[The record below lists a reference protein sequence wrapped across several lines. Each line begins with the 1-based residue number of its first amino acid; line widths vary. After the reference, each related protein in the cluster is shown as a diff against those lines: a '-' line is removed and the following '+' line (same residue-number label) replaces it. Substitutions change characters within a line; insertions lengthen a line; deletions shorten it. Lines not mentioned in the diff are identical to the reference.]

1 VPELSSTQ
9 WAVVGLCAAMQGV
22 AKTGVPGVG
31 ILAVPLMAMVF
42 GAEEAKGSVG
52 LLLGILILADVFAI
66 TYHRKNAQWRHVL
79 RLLPATAAGIAT
91 GSVLLGQISGAQL
104 KPLIGVIVLAMLVLN
119 YWRQRKGGAEVEV
132 PRDWWFAGL
141 MGFAAGVA
149 TMMANAAGPV
159 MIIYLLAMQLPK
171 VQFVGT
177 SAWFF
182 FLVNWIKVPFSVN
195 LKMMTFETLKVDLM
209 MLPAIALGALLGVVL
224 LHRIPQKKFGMV
236 MQVLAAAAAIKLLI
250 PDGLFR

>member
-1 VPELSSTQ
+1 MQ

-31 ILAVPLMAMVF
+31 ILTVPLMAMAF
-42 GAEEAKGSVG
+42 GAEESVG
-52 LLLGILILADVFAI
+52 LLLGILILADLFAI

-79 RLLPATAAGIAT
+79 RLLPATVAGIVT
-91 GSVLLGQISGAQL
+91 GSVLLGLISGAQL
-104 KPLIGVIVLAMLVLN
+104 KPLIGTIVLAMLALN
-119 YWRQRKGGAEVEV
+119 YWRQRKGDAEVEV

-141 MGFAAGVA
+141 MGFTAGVA

-182 FLVNWIKVPFSVN
+182 FLVNWIKVPFSSK
-195 LKMMTFETLKVDLM
+195 LGMMTFETVKIDLM
-209 MLPAIALGALLGVVL
+209 MLPAIALGAFLGIVL
-224 LHRIPQKKFGMV
+224 LHKIPQKKFGLV
-236 MQVLAAAAAIKLLI
+236 VQLLAAAAAVKLLI
-250 PDGLFR
+250 LDGFFR

>member
-1 VPELSSTQ
+1 MPELSSIQ
-9 WAVVGLCAAMQGV
+9 WLVVAVCAAMQGV

-31 ILAVPLMAMVF
+31 ILTVTLMAMAF
-42 GAEEAKGSVG
+42 GAEESVG
-52 LLLGILILADVFAI
+52 LLLGILILADLFAI

-79 RLLPATAAGIAT
+79 RLLPATLAGIAV
-91 GSVLLGQISGAQL
+91 GSVLLGQISDAQL
-104 KPLIGVIVLAMLVLN
+104 KPIIGLIVLAMLALN
-119 YWRQRKGGAEVEV
+119 WWRKRKQQVEPEV
-132 PRDWWFAGL
+132 PKDWWFAAM

-182 FLVNWIKVPFSVN
+182 FLVNWIKVPFSSK
-195 LKMMTFETLKVDLM
+195 LGMMTFETIKIDLM
-209 MLPAIALGALLGVVL
+209 MLPAIALGAFLGIVL
-224 LHRIPQKKFGMV
+224 LHKIPQKKFGLIV
-236 MQVLAAAAAIKLLI
+236 QILAAAAAIKLLI
-250 PDGLFR
+250 PDGLFS